1 MFLLFCF
8 VCIWID
14 KFVFVFSK
22 WLLLC
27 RKSVFYLSSF
37 RQVVETDQQKSD
49 IISPVYERPKEYGV
63 KEDRYHFP
71 PNCCQFLSCDN
82 VKRQYIVVEVDILDH
97 SECFQNNDISVS
109 ISCL

>member
-1 MFLLFCF
+1 MYL
-8 VCIWID
+8 D

-49 IISPVYERPKEYGV
+49 IISPVYERPKE
-63 KEDRYHFP
+63 DRYHFP

-82 VKRQYIVVEVDILDH
+82 VKRQ
-97 SECFQNNDISVS
+97 
-109 ISCL
+109 